1 MQTLKEGAHIVYIV
15 GFQAGGGV
23 YMDAKYSGPDTDNNK
38 ILMLS
43 GVASSRYFSKCT
55 PASLSPAA
63 GVPPIQADAPVE
75 YSPFTICL
83 FKSEVGGLSQTPRIG
98 DAVAFNQ
105 ISYVGKGSVP
115 IVDLHDLANFRQYV
129 PGTPEA
135 NYVWAIYGSLRTV
148 TPGNYNLCISS
159 DDGCLQQS
167 SLSTSN
173 APANTVI
180 KTTSIPIRV
189 LACTSLRSSMLQE
202 SLNRHHAHTNK
213 LFLHEQVQA
222 VH

>member
-159 DDGCLQQS
+159 DDGCDNAFSNPHSLLQMLLPTLS
-167 SLSTSN
+167 SKLLRF
-173 APANTVI
+173 PYVFL
-180 KTTSIPIRV
+180 
-189 LACTSLRSSMLQE
+189 LAQALEAQCFKSL
-202 SLNRHHAHTNK
+202 
-213 LFLHEQVQA
+213 
-222 VH
+222 

>member
-1 MQTLKEGAHIVYIV
+1 MALDGSWLVDNEGLHGAVERCGMKTLTQGAHIVYIE

-43 GVASSRYFSKCT
+43 GIASSRYYSKCT
-55 PASLSPAA
+55 PASLSPAG

-98 DAVAFNQ
+98 DAVSFNQ
-105 ISYVGKGSVP
+105 ISFVGKGSVP

-129 PGTPEA
+129 PATPEA

-148 TPGNYNLCISS
+148 TPGNYNSCISS
-159 DDGCLQQS
+159 DDWCDIAFS
-167 SLSTSN
+167 
-173 APANTVI
+173 
-180 KTTSIPIRV
+180 
-189 LACTSLRSSMLQE
+189 
-202 SLNRHHAHTNK
+202 H
-213 LFLHEQVQA
+213 LH
-222 VH
+222 